1 MQVITASVYYP
12 PSASEHS
19 ALEQNHPMERI
30 IYTAEKYGGYENFEM
45 SESFKHYIK
54 QTENDLTAIAQALE
68 LCDQVRVDIMS
79 FCEKLN
85 HYENFSVESKKLL
98 YINLNQCLLSFR
110 QLNPIFFSTANSHII
125 DVFGDI
131 FKSLKKNLGEVLTAI
146 LLADSAID
154 GFKAVSGHVYARRC
168 DIINT
173 VLAQHVE
180 CYHKYIDDAKREQYI
195 DAYKYH
201 LTKAKWLYQF
211 LYKDNNVGKYIE
223 SETAPYFLPL
233 LDRLNRAVDIVSVIK
248 DIGNMIRRKIEE
260 ILNEPG
266 HHLDVGGMRYFSECG
281 HQAVEKFAQLS
292 SPPVDLNTVLA
303 RNVDNNLPFLLKDAD
318 AIYGAL
324 AEALAAENNKEIVF
338 HIKHVLIFGRIIVKS
353 FNGFFWVEYESV
365 FRGPLTLVVL
375 CSEKVHGVLDDD
387 LLRFAII
394 NTPSELLLN
403 NFCLDWCGDRYSVL
417 NDFMEENIFALY
429 KWYFMNGK
437 VNPLNKDKNGNTF
450 LHAAVCHNDDN
461 AYDYVKDKLDVI
473 INCKNNFGVTALMQA
488 AAKGETKM
496 VLNLLDC
503 EEIDIHIAEK
513 NGFTALGL
521 AVKNQR
527 KDIEVILKSHS
538 VAMNSRKWALGYASN
553 QKSTAMNPR
562 I

>member
-30 IYTAEKYGGYENFEM
+30 TYTAEKYGSYENFEK
-45 SESFKHYIK
+45 SDAFKHYIK
-54 QTENDLTAIAQALE
+54 QTENDLIAIAELLE
-68 LCDQVRVDIMS
+68 CHDQFRTDIIS

-85 HYENFSVESKKLL
+85 HYENFSAESKRLL
-98 YINLNQCLLSFR
+98 YINLNQCLHRFR
-110 QLNPIFFSTANSHII
+110 QLNSNCFSIANVHIK
-125 DVFGDI
+125 DSFGDI
-131 FKSLKKNLGEVLTAI
+131 FKSLKKNVGEVLTAI

-154 GFKAVSGHVYARRC
+154 GFKAVSGHVYTRRC
-168 DIINT
+168 DIINAM
-173 VLAQHVE
+173 LAQHVA
-180 CYHKYIDDAKREQYI
+180 CHHQYFDDGKRKQYI
-195 DAYKYH
+195 NAYKGH
-201 LTKAKWLYQF
+201 LTKANWLYQY
-211 LYKDNNVGKYIE
+211 LYKNNTVGKYIL
-223 SETAPYFLPL
+223 SETEPYFLPL
-233 LDRLNRAVDIVSVIK
+233 LEQLNRAVDIVSVIK
-248 DIGNMIRRKIEE
+248 DIGNMIRHRIEK

-266 HHLDVGGMRYFSECG
+266 HHLDIEGMRYFSERG

-303 RNVDNNLPFLLKDAD
+303 RNVDNNRPFLLKDAD

-365 FRGPLTLVVL
+365 FRGPLTLVAL
-375 CSEKVHGVLDDD
+375 CSEKVQGVLDDD

-488 AAKGETKM
+488 VVKGETKM